1 MEGFIHHLFATPLAA
16 LVIACP
22 FLTPAAWAVPIT
34 YAETTIG
41 SGTLAG
47 AAFTDSQIM
56 VVFTGD
62 TSRVAAFAPG
72 TLINPV
78 GVATVNVAGFD
89 TATFTAGAATTA
101 VDDQTFNGAGIGA
114 QAFNPPGNQPG
125 PPLVLAVTAPPF
137 GSYDL
142 TGAIGPV
149 TGRVLFEPGI
159 AFSTGSGAFVL
170 TSAGNVT
177 FTATLAAVPEPMSI
191 ALLGTGLLGLELTRR
206 RRPARA

>member
-1 MEGFIHHLFATPLAA
+1 MRHLFAAPLAA
-16 LVIACP
+16 LAIACP
-22 FLTPAAWAVPIT
+22 FLAPAAWAMPIT
-34 YAETTIG
+34 YTETAIG

-47 AAFTDSQIM
+47 AAFTNSQIT
-56 VVFTGD
+56 VVFAGD
-62 TSRVAAFAPG
+62 TSGVTAFAPG
-72 TLINPV
+72 ILINPV
-78 GVATVNVAGFD
+78 GVATVAVTGFD
-89 TATFTAGAATTA
+89 TATFTAGTATTA
-101 VDDQTFNGAGIGA
+101 VDDQTFNGVGIGA

-159 AFSTGSGAFVL
+159 AFSTDSGAFVL

-191 ALLGTGLLGLELTRR
+191 ALLGVGLLSLGLTRR
-206 RRPARA
+206 WRPACA